1 MSKLVPLLVIET
13 AHGEG
18 MGEVITA
25 DTRWSLSD
33 AIHRNMNATE
43 MVSTWFPSSGE
54 EYGRLTACAYHGEYF
69 FGLYKDGSIHF
80 TGMNGDLKGEYSRIF
95 ELLAKRLVNFIAGKG
110 KLETAS
116 RKLEQAWLGTR
127 SLLDC
132 VIARTEEFNSMYR
145 DANGNVKDVAHG
157 PGAWTEY
164 LNDIRHLVAE
174 YEAVQEIR
182 QYYKQNGIPAD
193 ITNDWNGGVYINGSL
208 AAVLGEDHVWQYS
221 DTLPED
227 MELPEVEP
235 AGNPE
240 LEREEALFMEER
252 DDLVGLKDDFL
263 AAYPGYSDTVLYVC
277 ETEDGDI
284 AIVDMDRNVLLYY
297 DEEQDAFRTP
307 EERMDGPS
315 RDDDGIGLGD

>member
-1 MSKLVPLLVIET
+1 
-13 AHGEG
+13 
-18 MGEVITA
+18 
-25 DTRWSLSD
+25 
-33 AIHRNMNATE
+33 
-43 MVSTWFPSSGE
+43 
-54 EYGRLTACAYHGEYF
+54 
-69 FGLYKDGSIHF
+69 
-80 TGMNGDLKGEYSRIF
+80 
-95 ELLAKRLVNFIAGKG
+95 
-110 KLETAS
+110 
-116 RKLEQAWLGTR
+116 
-127 SLLDC
+127 
-132 VIARTEEFNSMYR
+132 
-145 DANGNVKDVAHG
+145 
-157 PGAWTEY
+157 
-164 LNDIRHLVAE
+164 
-174 YEAVQEIR
+174 
-182 QYYKQNGIPAD
+182 
-193 ITNDWNGGVYINGSL
+193 
-208 AAVLGEDHVWQYS
+208 VLGEDHVWQYS